1 MRQIEEEDSTFGSSC
16 CLFNFS
22 LSILLD
28 YSRPICRRAHAV
40 IYTVEFT
47 IYTELLIRS
56 TEDVGQQQ
64 LTSLDSLLSWLL
76 VIGETLSLHR
86 HSVYSTLHSPSALLL
101 LDLNNGQVEMK
112 IERYPVLWL
121 EKELAI

>member
-1 MRQIEEEDSTFGSSC
+1 MRQIEEEDSTFAGSSC
-16 CLFNFS
+16 YCLFNFS

-40 IYTVEFT
+40 IHTVEFT

-76 VIGETLSLHR
+76 VIGETLSLYIDAV
-86 HSVYSTLHSPSALLL
+86 SIPPSTH
-101 LDLNNGQVEMK
+101 QVHCCC
-112 IERYPVLWL
+112 
-121 EKELAI
+121 